1 MQERSRKSMGSTA
14 DFPQRK
20 IFRAKSAAENPE
32 NAGERRSAVPF
43 AVMMSL

>member
-14 DFPQRK
+14 DFSQRK
-20 IFRAKSAAENPE
+20 IFREESAAENPE
-32 NAGERRSAVPF
+32 KGGPQSLF